1 MRALT
6 HTPGPDA
13 RLVLQQIASPRP
25 GPGELLIKVAYAGV
39 NRPDLLQLK
48 GLYPPPKDAS
58 PLLGLEVSG
67 VVTAV
72 GEGVSEF
79 QPGQPVCA
87 LTSGGGYA
95 EFVTAPEGHCA
106 PVPAGISLLQAAGLP
121 ETYLTVWANMI
132 DRGRLAAG
140 ETALI
145 HGGASGIGV
154 TAIQLAKWRGA
165 TVITTVGSDDKVK
178 ACTQLGADFA
188 INYQSQDW
196 VQAVRELTD
205 NRGADLI
212 LDMVGGDYIAKNLR
226 SLAIEGRLVQIAFLR
241 GSKVEVDWMPLMIKR
256 LTFTGSTLR
265 ARPEGEKSLL
275 MAALRRAIW
284 PELAAGRLLPLIH
297 EVFPMEQANDAHALM
312 ETSRHIGKLILR
324 ISDDHL

>member
-6 HTPGPDA
+6 HTPGPEA
-13 RLVLQQIASPRP
+13 RLVLKEIPSPSP
-25 GPGELLIKVAYAGV
+25 EPGEILIKVSYAGV
-39 NRPDLLQLK
+39 NRPDILQLK

-67 VVTAV
+67 VVASI
-72 GEGVSEF
+72 GEGVSGF
-79 QPGQPVCA
+79 RPGQLVCA

-106 PVPAGISLLQAAGLP
+106 PVPTGMSLQQAAGLP

-132 DRGRLAAG
+132 DRGGLASG
-140 ETALI
+140 ETVLI

-165 TVITTVGSDDKVK
+165 TVITTVGTDEKVK
-178 ACTQLGADFA
+178 ACTRLGADLA
-188 INYQSQDW
+188 INYQSCDW
-196 VQAVRELTD
+196 VEVVREQTQ
-205 NRGADLI
+205 NRGVHLI
-212 LDMVGGDYIAKNLR
+212 LDMVGGDYIGKNLR
-226 SLAIEGRLVQIAFLR
+226 ILATEGRLVQIAFLR
-241 GSKVEVDWMPLMIKR
+241 GSRVEVDWMPLMIKR

-265 ARPEGEKSLL
+265 ARPNGEKALL
-275 MAALRRAIW
+275 MAALRAAVW
-284 PELAAGRLLPLIH
+284 PELASGRLLPLIH
-297 EVFPMEQANDAHALM
+297 EVFLMEQANDAHALM
-312 ETSRHIGKLILR
+312 EASRHIGKLILR